1 MRKSFIKQ
9 LAYLSITICVV
20 GLVPSRAF
28 AWGGTGHR
36 TVAEIAVWRL
46 QKLKAANAL
55 RQIEQLLKSKPTT
68 IEEAS
73 VWPDTIRGNPVY
85 QYTTNLHWV
94 SIPKEK
100 ERFDRATQCKPTAQ
114 VPEGDCVIGALE
126 HFRKV
131 LSDSSASTAA
141 RLDALSFIVHF
152 IGDLHQPLHA
162 TEDVTF
168 QNYNGQTG
176 DAGGNL
182 KIIFYLNE
190 GIWADSDEASCTRDI
205 EACSYIDFQGA
216 RRKRN
221 LHAAWDSYLIETML
235 AGIKVKNEKKCT
247 KEESFKLREQRYTE
261 NLERTISK
269 LSSQE
274 IARMELG
281 EPSLW
286 AEEAHALATEYV
298 YCLPPPRRKLNVAD
312 QKIYDHYFLS
322 QSYQAANIKRI
333 DAQLMRAGIRLAA
346 YLMQIFPDT
355 P

>member
-1 MRKSFIKQ
+1 MRKSLTKSC
-9 LAYLSITICVV
+9 AYLCLSLCLL
-20 GLVPSRAF
+20 GLMPSRAS

-36 TVAEIAVWRL
+36 AVAEIAMWRL
-46 QKLKAANAL
+46 RRLRAANAL

-68 IEEAS
+68 IDEAA
-73 VWPDTIRGNPVY
+73 VWPDSIRSTAGY
-85 QYTTNLHWV
+85 EYTGNLHFV

-100 ERFDRATQCKPTAQ
+100 ERYDRATQCKPTAK
-114 VPEGDCVIGALE
+114 VPEGDCVIGGLE

-131 LSDSSASTAA
+131 LADPSQSAAA

-152 IGDLHQPLHA
+152 IGDLHQPLHT

-168 QNYNGQTG
+168 ANYEGKTG
-176 DAGGNL
+176 DRGGNL

-190 GIWADSDEASCTRDI
+190 GVWNDASETSCERDV

-221 LHAAWDSYLIETML
+221 LHAAWDSYIIETML
-235 AGIKVKNEKKCT
+235 GTLRVKDEKKRGKNEV
-247 KEESFKLREQRYTE
+247 FKLREQRYE
-261 NLERTISK
+261 ELLEQAIGR
-269 LSSQE
+269 LPE
-274 IARMELG
+274 RELAAMESG
-281 EPSLW
+281 EPSAW

-298 YCLPPPRRKLNVAD
+298 HCLPPPRRKQNVAD
-312 QKIYDHYFLS
+312 KQFYDHYFLS

-346 YLMQIFPDT
+346 YLKQIFPDT

>member
-1 MRKSFIKQ
+1 MRKSFTKRF
-9 LAYLSITICVV
+9 AYLSITICLL
-20 GLVPSRAF
+20 GLVPSRAL

-36 TVAEIAVWRL
+36 AVAEIAVWRL
-46 QKLKAANAL
+46 QKLKATNAL
-55 RQIEQLLKSKPTT
+55 REIEQLLKSKPTT

-94 SIPKEK
+94 SIPREK
-100 ERFDRATQCKPTAQ
+100 ERYDRATQCKPTPQ

-152 IGDLHQPLHA
+152 IGDMHQPLHA

-168 QNYNGQTG
+168 QNYNDKTG

-190 GIWADSDEASCTRDI
+190 GVWNDPDEASCARDI

-235 AGIKVKNEKKCT
+235 AGIKVKNEKRLS
-247 KEESFKLREQRYTE
+247 KEESFKLREQKYTAE
-261 NLERTISK
+261 LERMISK

-274 IARMELG
+274 IALMERG

-286 AEEAHALATEYV
+286 AEESHALATEYV

-312 QKIYDHYFLS
+312 QKFYDHYFLN

-333 DAQLMRAGIRLAA
+333 DRQLMRAGLRLAA
-346 YLMQIFPDT
+346 YLKEIYP
-355 P
+355 